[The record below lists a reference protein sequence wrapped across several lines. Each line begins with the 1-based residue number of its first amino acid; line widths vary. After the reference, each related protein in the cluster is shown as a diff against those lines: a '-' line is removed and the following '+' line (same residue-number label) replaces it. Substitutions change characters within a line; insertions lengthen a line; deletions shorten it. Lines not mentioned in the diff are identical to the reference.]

1 MLTPRIG
8 AGSINPPMS
17 DEFKLQRDASQGS
30 RAKTLLENELLTGAF
45 KALKDQYS
53 ANLLG
58 TTVDQTD
65 ARERL
70 YLAYR
75 VVGEVERHLT
85 SIMSNGSVAAAELK
99 QLTEVAERKKR
110 FGIV

>member
-1 MLTPRIG
+1 
-8 AGSINPPMS
+8 MS
-17 DEFKLQRDASQGS
+17 DEFKLQRDASQGAH
-30 RAKTLLENELLTGAF
+30 AKTLLENELLTGAF
-45 KALKDQYS
+45 KALKEQYS
-53 ANLLG
+53 ADLLA
-58 TTVDQTD
+58 TTVNQTD

-85 SIMSNGSVAAAELK
+85 SIVTNGTIAAAELK

-110 FGIV
+110 FGIIG